1 MIIYVLSTILII
13 VYSLWFGLFKL
24 LNGTYSFKEALILN
38 VLVTFFPVTNTLCC
52 IIYTYMLIKNGN
64 FF

>member
-13 VYSLWFGLFKL
+13 VYSLWFGLFEL
-24 LNGTYSFKEALILN
+24 LNGMYSFKEALILN
-38 VLVTFFPVTNTLCC
+38 VLLAPVTNTLCC